1 MVTTELPPNTSRDF
15 VDYVNSTSPEAVAN
29 LKAKD
34 EDICLYEQFVEIPE
48 NPLSVDETD
57 GSKKRYR
64 AYQQWIMTG
73 KLKQQRL
80 GMTSIRA

>member
-1 MVTTELPPNTSRDF
+1 M
-15 VDYVNSTSPEAVAN
+15 DYVNSTSPEAVAN
-29 LKAKD
+29 MRARD
-34 EDICLYEQFVEIPE
+34 EDISLYEEFVEIPE

-73 KLKQQRL
+73 KLKQQRI
-80 GMTSIRA
+80 GVPSIKV